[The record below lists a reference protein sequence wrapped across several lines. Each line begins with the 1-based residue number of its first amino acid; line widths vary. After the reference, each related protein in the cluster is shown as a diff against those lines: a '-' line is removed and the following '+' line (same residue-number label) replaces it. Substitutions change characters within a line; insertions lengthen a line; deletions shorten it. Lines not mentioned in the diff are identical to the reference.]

1 MKFIVGTTLVTS
13 GFYALSKAAEMVRSK
28 HVRRE
33 VGKFSYSGT
42 FGIASLVLLLGGGLS
57 WAGPPNLTASDAA
70 GNTAGGTN
78 AVVNNP
84 TGIFNTGFGWEAL
97 SQNTTIP
104 PAAGFRSA
112 AILRPNIIPRPV

>member
-1 MKFIVGTTLVTS
+1 MTRSRRARQEVGELSKSGTLGIVGV
-13 GFYALSKAAEMVRSK
+13 
-28 HVRRE
+28 
-33 VGKFSYSGT
+33 
-42 FGIASLVLLLGGGLS
+42 VLLVGSSQS

-70 GNTAGGTN
+70 GNKAGGTN